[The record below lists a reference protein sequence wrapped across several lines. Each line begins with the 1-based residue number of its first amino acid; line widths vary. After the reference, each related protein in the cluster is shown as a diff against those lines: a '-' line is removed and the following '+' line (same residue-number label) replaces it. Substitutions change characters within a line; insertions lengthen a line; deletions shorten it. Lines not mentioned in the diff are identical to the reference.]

1 MITANKECPVCQN
14 HHDAS
19 LSICSQNKLN
29 IESIPTNSAQ
39 LTDQIPLENL
49 TTLKHTLKI
58 AALNNDIKTL
68 CQSYIKI
75 AQYFRS
81 IEDLDQ
87 ALSYLYKAELLQPN
101 NTTNNLKEII
111 SIYCKQSRLDRTLRP
126 IQQLAK
132 SYAQTGQIQQA
143 KTYFE
148 QLISTCPP
156 DLNWL
161 HEVLLILDNCKL
173 TTALNLS
180 SATQK
185 YIEKA
190 HLTYQVDL
198 LVSVAMDD
206 SDESMPLINDLIEEE
221 TPTFDSSQLKIPI
234 PSNGLNLGFSP
245 VADLPL
251 INKLPPVFDANNQL
265 NNTENRFIT
274 PNEPPRLVFP
284 VDSPIPSF
292 DAKFLTKEIPVLAPA
307 SSTKQTI
314 DPLPKPN
321 IGLSEIS
328 EPRSYGETRPSFSIR
343 NTGSFRPIERQ
354 TFSDLSVMVVDD
366 DAAVRE
372 LIVELLTEF
381 SCHVIEA
388 IDGEEAIEKLK
399 DISPSFII
407 SDINMPRKNGYELFE
422 YLQSNDNFADIPFVF
437 LTGCIEADNKL
448 QALQGGV
455 EDYWLK
461 PFEIGEIS
469 IRLRR
474 MLQKVRLAGDV
485 RGKLSEMPLP
495 DLLQSLASGN
505 KSGILHLSRSG
516 RYGVI
521 YIDQG
526 RIIDAEFEDLA
537 GKTAIYCLVN
547 WCMDGGNFNFHSQ
560 TVDRTM
566 VIKQSIQ
573 GILMEAMRRRDEEV
587 RLIDQL
593 PPGEVFMSV
602 NTEDNP
608 EFFSADFSDET
619 MRILQLFDG
628 THSLSEC
635 LNCLQGDLETI
646 QTVVALNKAG
656 LLRIVDFGLE

>member
-14 HHDAS
+14 HHDTS
-19 LSICSQNKLN
+19 LSICPHP
-29 IESIPTNSAQ
+29 ESTIDSIATNSQ
-39 LTDQIPLENL
+39 QSKSQEQSSLEDI
-49 TTLKHTLKI
+49 TTLKSTLKI

-68 CQSYIKI
+68 RLSYIKI
-75 AQYFRS
+75 AQHFHN
-81 IEDLDQ
+81 IEELDQ
-87 ALSYLYKAELLQPN
+87 ALTYLHKAELLQPSI
-101 NTTNNLKEII
+101 TDSNLKEII

-126 IQQLAK
+126 IEQLAQIYTG
-132 SYAQTGQIQQA
+132 SEQLQTA
-143 KTYFE
+143 KEYFE
-148 QLISTCPP
+148 HLISTSPL

-161 HEVLLILDNCKL
+161 HEVLLILDRYKL
-173 TTALNLS
+173 TSGLNVS
-180 SATQK
+180 SAIQE

-190 HLTYQVDL
+190 LLSYQVEL
-198 LVSVAMDD
+198 LVSVATDD

-221 TPTFDSSQLKIPI
+221 NPIIKTSIPNNGLSSNSVPVGSLALNLAQEKFPAIFDLAKQ
-234 PSNGLNLGFSP
+234 SNGS
-245 VADLPL
+245 
-251 INKLPPVFDANNQL
+251 ANTFANS
-265 NNTENRFIT
+265 TEI
-274 PNEPPRLVFP
+274 PKLVFP
-284 VDSPIPSF
+284 VDNPIPSF
-292 DAKFLTKEIPVLAPA
+292 DAKFVTPKEIPALASPS
-307 SSTKQTI
+307 SSTIKRPTGQFPSL
-314 DPLPKPN
+314 DN
-321 IGLSEIS
+321 SEL
-328 EPRSYGETRPSFSIR
+328 RSGESRVAFSGR
-343 NTGSFRPIERQ
+343 NTGSFRPIERMD
-354 TFSDLSVMVVDD
+354 FSNLSVMVVDD

-372 LIVELLTEF
+372 LIVELLGEF
-381 SCHVIEA
+381 SCSVIEA

-399 DISPSFII
+399 DNSPSFII
-407 SDINMPRKNGYELFE
+407 SDITMPRKNGYELFE
-422 YLQSNDNFADIPFVF
+422 YLQSNDDFADIPFVF
-437 LTGCIEADNKL
+437 LTGCGETDNKL

-461 PFEIGEIS
+461 PFDIGEIS

-505 KSGILHLSRSG
+505 KSGSLHLSRSG

-560 TVDRTM
+560 TIDRTM

-573 GILMEAMRRRDEEV
+573 GILMEAMRRRDEEL
-587 RLIDQL
+587 RLIEQL

-628 THSLSEC
+628 THPLSEC
-635 LNCLQGDLETI
+635 LHCLQGDLETI